1 MILAPMQGLTEVL
14 FRRVYEEC
22 FPGAITSAVAPFI
35 ALTRNLRFSTDNAQ
49 IADVLPENNAGSIP
63 VIPQILGK
71 ESDEFI
77 TLSNR
82 LYDLG
87 YNEINWNMG
96 CPMRAIAAKH
106 RGSGILPYPEEVR
119 AILDKIIPAM
129 KPSLS
134 VKVRLGL
141 KDKNDIFRLV
151 PVLNDYPLASVTI
164 HPRLGRQQYTGQPDL
179 DTFDEVLPLLKT
191 PVIYN
196 GDILTAADA
205 RRIQERFPQVGDLMI
220 GRGVLYNPLLPLEI
234 ENSKMEIDDSAA
246 ATGHFIQRLMEEIML
261 RMPTDESRIRKT
273 KEYWCLLW
281 KSLPITEMQAR
292 EVLRESDLQTV
303 IKKISYFSVRKE
315 TLPKRVKVIGYW
327 L

>member
-1 MILAPMQGLTEVL
+1 MQGLTEVL

-22 FPGAITSAVAPFI
+22 FPGAIASAVAPFI
-35 ALTRNLRFSTDNAQ
+35 ALTRNMRFSTDNAQ
-49 IADVLPENNAGSIP
+49 IADVLPENNVGSIP

-71 ESDEFI
+71 EPDEFI

-87 YNEINWNMG
+87 YREINWNMG

-106 RGSGILPYPEEVR
+106 RGSGILPYPDEVR
-119 AILDKIIPAM
+119 SILDQVIPAM

-141 KDKNDIFRLV
+141 KDSGDIFRLV

-164 HPRLGRQQYTGQPDL
+164 HPRLGRQQYTGHPDL
-179 DTFDEVLPLLKT
+179 DTFGQVLPLLKA

-196 GDILTAADA
+196 GDILTSADA
-205 RRIQERFPQVGDLMI
+205 RRIKERFPQVADLMV
-220 GRGVLYNPLLPLEI
+220 GRGVLYNPALPLEI
-234 ENSKMEIDDSAA
+234 SGQWSVTSGQYATQNGDSLL
-246 ATGHFIQRLMEEIML
+246 ATDNCLLATRLFIRRLMEEIRL

-281 KSLPITEMQAR
+281 KSLQITEMQAR
-292 EVLRESDLQTV
+292 EVLRQEKLTIVEKMIYDFLQ
-303 IKKISYFSVRKE
+303 
-315 TLPKRVKVIGYW
+315 
-327 L
+327 

>member
-1 MILAPMQGLTEVL
+1 MQGLTEVL

-22 FPGAITSAVAPFI
+22 FPGVIASAVAPFI

-49 IADVLPENNAGSIP
+49 IADVLPENNVGSIP

-71 ESDEFI
+71 EPDEFI
-77 TLSNR
+77 TLGNR

-87 YNEINWNMG
+87 YKEINWNMG

-106 RGSGILPYPEEVR
+106 RGSGILPYPDEVR
-119 AILDKIIPAM
+119 ALLDTILPAL
-129 KPSLS
+129 KPTLS

-141 KDKNDIFRLV
+141 KDKGDIFRLV

-179 DTFDEVLPLLKT
+179 DTFGEVLPLLKA

-205 RRIQERFPQVGDLMI
+205 RRIRERFPNIADLMI
-220 GRGVLYNPLLPLEI
+220 GRGILYRPTLPLEI
-234 ENSKMEIDDSAA
+234 NEMDK
-246 ATGHFIQRLMEEIML
+246 ATPGCNDLSLPNKFIQRLLEEILL
-261 RMPTDESRIRKT
+261 RLPTDESRIRKI

-292 EVLRESDLQTV
+292 EVLRENDLLTV
-303 IKKISYFSVRKE
+303 IKKIRTFAS
-315 TLPKRVKVIGYW
+315 
-327 L
+327 